1 MLPKNLGTVD
11 ENDKSN
17 TEGKKNE
24 QENDLS
30 HIILL
35 KDDPIFKDQ
44 GNIVNI
50 QNDLKDITKT
60 EKNCVSSTKFIEI
73 KQDER
78 DVIDF
83 ENKDVL
89 SF

>member
-24 QENDLS
+24 QEKDLS

-35 KDDPIFKDQ
+35 KDGPIYKDQ

-50 QNDLKDITKT
+50 
-60 EKNCVSSTKFIEI
+60 
-73 KQDER
+73 
-78 DVIDF
+78 
-83 ENKDVL
+83 
-89 SF
+89 